1 MQDVAADLDDCNIVI
16 VGIFVIFFGGR
27 ICDFWCFVLV
37 AVRRQSEVG
46 SGYRDGQV
54 CQGDVRGGGAL
65 GCWEWCCTTTTTT
78 SSSRLR
84 AAAAAMI
91 IILQLSLQLR
101 KRDCTVQVFQTDDAL
116 VCHYSNFNFEPSTR
130 FRQGDGLKKA

>member
-16 VGIFVIFFGGR
+16 VGIGVIFFGVQ
-27 ICDFWCFVLV
+27 ICDFWCLVL
-37 AVRRQSEVG
+37 AVRRRQCEGG

-65 GCWEWCCTTTTTT
+65 GCWRWCSTTTTG
-78 SSSRLR
+78 RR
-84 AAAAAMI
+84 AATAMI
-91 IILQLSLQLR
+91 IILQLLLQLR

-116 VCHYSNFNFEPSTR
+116 VCHYSIFNFESRTG